1 MLKAT
6 YLTASYPERELREEL
21 ARQCGATA
29 EQVRIWFANRRAA
42 EKGISGISGQPIS
55 GPSVESGV
63 RTNQL
68 WYGDHAEQRG
78 RDGGGEKGAHVAQE
92 SSACKRGG
100 RLAPGVEGSGSE
112 GLLGVVK
119 VDKVNGG
126 IDSGTALVSPGMAMA
141 LAPAPPV
148 ANKNFRFSAD
158 ATEMLKA
165 AYLTASYPERELRE
179 ELARQ
184 CGATAEQVRIWF
196 NNRRQSDGTA
206 RDNARRGDVD
216 GRQGNGLLQLTS
228 ATAVSVGA
236 AVGKATP
243 PALTPPVALTPC
255 EEEECR
261 VTWPDPGA
269 DDAVA
274 VSVHAADGSQLGKL
288 PLPHAR
294 LLSRLMNEGHVR
306 SAKVKRVHADD
317 AGVSVRIEVLLPS
330 TSIRNKHVTS
340 QLEAKGFCQVGASG
354 VRPPRG

>member
-29 EQVRIWFANRRAA
+29 EQVRIWFANRRQSCKATGSA
-42 EKGISGISGQPIS
+42 EP
-55 GPSVESGV
+55 VF
-63 RTNQL
+63 RTARCDND
-68 WYGDHAEQRG
+68 GTAEQRG
-78 RDGGGEKGAHVAQE
+78 RGGGGERGSRAARE
-92 SSACKRGG
+92 SSASAH
-100 RLAPGVEGSGSE
+100 LAVGFPAGLGQVEGK
-112 GLLGVVK
+112 GVDGNTPSHKRNTRV
-119 VDKVNGG
+119 
-126 IDSGTALVSPGMAMA
+126 
-141 LAPAPPV
+141 PV